1 MNEKQ
6 SIELLLPIKDNNG
19 SKAVN
24 AKDLYLFLG
33 YDKSQWSRWYTTN
46 IVNNDYAEEGVDYQT
61 FDMTSNG
68 NITKDFALSMDFAKE
83 LSMLARNERGK
94 QARKYF
100 IACEEKLRTAAPK
113 YQIPQTYSEALM
125 LAAKQ
130 AEQLELQQKQLEV
143 EGQKRIQAETKVT
156 ILTHTNKTYTAT
168 EVAKEMGMRS
178 AKELNKWLEQQH
190 VQYKVNE
197 TWVPCAKY
205 SDMAW
210 FEIKQEELDNG
221 HIIYHRKIT
230 GLGREGI
237 LDLYNSVNRTD
248 ILP

>member
-1 MNEKQ
+1 MLTEK
-6 SIELLLPIKDNNG
+6 SIELLLPIKNNNG

-24 AKDLYLFLG
+24 ARDLHSFLE
-33 YDKSQWSRWYTTN
+33 SRQQFSDWIKGRINQYGFVEN
-46 IVNNDYAEEGVDYQT
+46 QDFQILASENYEASWGG
-61 FDMTSNG
+61 SN
-68 NITKDFALSMDFAKE
+68 KVEYALSIDMAKE
-83 LSMLARNERGK
+83 LSMVERNERGK
-94 QARKYF
+94 EARRYF
-100 IACEEKLRTAAPK
+100 IACEEKLKTDAPK
-113 YQIPQTYSEALM
+113 YQIPKTYSEALM

-130 AEQLELQQKQLEV
+130 AEQLELQQKQLEE

-168 EVAKEMGMRS
+168 EVAKEIGMRS
-178 AKELNKWLEQQH
+178 AKELNKWLEKQH

-205 SDMAW
+205 SNMAW
-210 FEIKQEELDNG
+210 FEIKQEEMDNG

-237 LDLYNSVNRTD
+237 LDLYNNSHQV
-248 ILP
+248 

>member
-46 IVNNDYAEEGVDYQT
+46 IVNNDYAEEGVDYET

-168 EVAKEMGMRS
+168 EVAKEMGMHS

-190 VQYKVNE
+190 VQYKVNK

-237 LDLYNSVNRTD
+237 LDLYNNVK
-248 ILP
+248 

>member
-1 MNEKQ
+1 MNNITIFRNEMFGEIRVVRIKTGD
-6 SIELLLPIKDNNG
+6 LLFCLADVC
-19 SKAVN
+19 KAV
-24 AKDLYLFLG
+24 DLTNPSSV
-33 YDKSQWSRWYTTN
+33 KSR
-46 IVNNDYAEEGVDYQT
+46 
-61 FDMTSNG
+61 
-68 NITKDFALSMDFAKE
+68 
-83 LSMLARNERGK
+83 
-94 QARKYF
+94 
-100 IACEEKLRTAAPK
+100 
-113 YQIPQTYSEALM
+113 
-125 LAAKQ
+125 
-130 AEQLELQQKQLEV
+130 LEV
-143 EGQKRIQAETKVT
+143 EDVQLLDLHALNSNECCIGNSNATFITESGLYDVLLFSSSKKVKPFRKWVTKEVLPSIRKHGAYLTDDAIQRTLTDPDYLIQLATVLKEEKQKRAEAETKVA

>member
-68 NITKDFALSMDFAKE
+68 NMTKDFALSMDFAKE

-237 LDLYNSVNRTD
+237 LDLYNNVK
-248 ILP
+248 

>member
-237 LDLYNSVNRTD
+237 LDLYNNVK
-248 ILP
+248 

>member
-6 SIELLLPIKDNNG
+6 NIELLLPIKDNNG

-237 LDLYNSVNRTD
+237 LDLYNNVK
-248 ILP
+248 

>member
-1 MNEKQ
+1 MQKINIFQHEMFGEIRVVINEK
-6 SIELLLPIKDNNG
+6 SEPMFCGIDVA
-19 SKAVN
+19 KA
-24 AKDLYLFLG
+24 LG
-33 YDKSQWSRWYTTN
+33 Y
-46 IVNNDYAEEGVDYQT
+46 
-61 FDMTSNG
+61 
-68 NITKDFALSMDFAKE
+68 KE
-83 LSMLARNERGK
+83 PK
-94 QARKYF
+94 QAITTYCKSGELVYQPHANGIGGTNVKFIKEPDVYRLVMRSELPSAEKFQDWVCEDVLPSIRKHGAYMSDEV
-100 IACEEKLRTAAPK
+100 IKRTLSDPDYLIQLATVLKEEK
-113 YQIPQTYSEALM
+113 
-125 LAAKQ
+125 
-130 AEQLELQQKQLEV
+130 
-143 EGQKRIQAETKVT
+143 QKRAEAETTVA

>member
-61 FDMTSNG
+61 FDITSKG

>member
-168 EVAKEMGMRS
+168 EVAKEIGMRS

-237 LDLYNSVNRTD
+237 LDLYNNVK
-248 ILP
+248 